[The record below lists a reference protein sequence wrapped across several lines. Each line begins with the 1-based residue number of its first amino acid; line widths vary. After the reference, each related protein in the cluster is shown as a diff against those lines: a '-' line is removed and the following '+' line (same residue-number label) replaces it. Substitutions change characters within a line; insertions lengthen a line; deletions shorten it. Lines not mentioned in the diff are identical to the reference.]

1 MTMPMSVTAERT
13 QWATR
18 IWAVWQKSVD
28 NIIETGRLL
37 HAAKADPKMQHGEW
51 GTMVESDLPFNRHTA
66 YKLMQIAGDK
76 RLTNVSPGKHLPP
89 SWTTLYELTKLD
101 DDTLNRKLRDG
112 TIHPGMQ
119 RKDVARENRTKM
131 SAGTGKAQSKPPAQK
146 SRSSADVGPAS
157 MVNIDSSG
165 ARGLRHGSRTERDR
179 RCLQRDRV
187 GFHIDAGFK
196 HTEPSMERGNR
207 IRPPSI
213 LQ

>member
-66 YKLMQIAGDK
+66 HKLMQIAGDK
-76 RLTNVSPGKHLPP
+76 RLTNVSQGKHLPP

-101 DDTLNRKLRDG
+101 DDTLERKLRDG
-112 TIHPGMQ
+112 TIHPGMR

-131 SAGTGKAQSKPPAQK
+131 SEF
-146 SRSSADVGPAS
+146 R
-157 MVNIDSSG
+157 
-165 ARGLRHGSRTERDR
+165 RGLDEYADEATSG
-179 RCLQRDRV
+179 
-187 GFHIDAGFK
+187 
-196 HTEPSMERGNR
+196 
-207 IRPPSI
+207 
-213 LQ
+213 